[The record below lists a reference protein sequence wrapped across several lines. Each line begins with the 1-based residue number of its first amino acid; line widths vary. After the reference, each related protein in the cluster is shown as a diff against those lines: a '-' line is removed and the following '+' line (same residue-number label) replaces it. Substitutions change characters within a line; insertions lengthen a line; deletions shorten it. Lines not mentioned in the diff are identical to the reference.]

1 MKNFFLTILT
11 SCLFFTAFSQSLPAI
26 DDVKLIA
33 KEDFKAADTLALK
46 TANYILSTPSDP
58 NNISRLKGSKFLLDW
73 MQGTPDFTFSLDNN
87 VLKYFDNDID
97 LMGVYMASLTSAALE
112 NRTIKD
118 SKVITLNGVKKFIAY
133 IDNGSSKVSMTGQL
147 KKLSQSNQKGE
158 LESLLKL

>member
-1 MKNFFLTILT
+1 
-11 SCLFFTAFSQSLPAI
+11 
-26 DDVKLIA
+26 
-33 KEDFKAADTLALK
+33 
-46 TANYILSTPSDP
+46 
-58 NNISRLKGSKFLLDW
+58 
-73 MQGTPDFTFSLDNN
+73 
-87 VLKYFDNDID
+87 
-97 LMGVYMASLTSAALE
+97 MGAYMASLTSAALE